1 MPLLKTKSEQRLS
14 QLVYIIHDGFTHYSE
29 DGKELAGD
37 EIDFDTGYFLYPRK
51 NM

>member
-29 DGKELAGD
+29 DGIVMTLVVK
-37 EIDFDTGYFLYPRK
+37 
-51 NM
+51 